1 MIGEIMDLN
10 EKQLDALQEMGNI
23 GASHAATSLSRM
35 LMNEIS
41 MTVPEVHNID
51 IADIS
56 DYFGEEIC
64 AMVVFE
70 IQGTIDPAGYI
81 VYHVPIQS
89 AIRMTNAMLGMSDED
104 RAMNEM
110 DESALL
116 EVGNIM
122 VSHFLDATAE
132 LLGIVMLPS
141 PPEIAIDMAHASF
154 ENIIAQVACDINEI
168 LLFSTEL
175 KESENDIKSTIVLLP
190 EENTLTEILTLL
202 DNLLGQVP

>member
-1 MIGEIMDLN
+1 MDLN
-10 EKQLDALQEMGNI
+10 EKQLDALKEMGNI
-23 GASHAATSLSRM
+23 GASHAATSLSQM

-41 MTVPEVHNID
+41 MTVPDVRKID

-70 IQGTIDPAGYI
+70 IQGTIEPAGYI
-81 VYHVPIQS
+81 AYHVPKKS
-89 AIRMTNAMLGMSDED
+89 AIRMTNAMIGMQDED
-104 RAMNEM
+104 RDFNEM

-141 PPEIAIDMAHASF
+141 PPAIAIDMAHASF
-154 ENIIAQVACDINEI
+154 ENIVAQVALDINEI

-175 KESENDIKSTIVLLP
+175 KESENDIQSTIVLLP
-190 EENTLTEILTLL
+190 EEHTLIEILALL
-202 DNLLGQVP
+202 DNVLERAA